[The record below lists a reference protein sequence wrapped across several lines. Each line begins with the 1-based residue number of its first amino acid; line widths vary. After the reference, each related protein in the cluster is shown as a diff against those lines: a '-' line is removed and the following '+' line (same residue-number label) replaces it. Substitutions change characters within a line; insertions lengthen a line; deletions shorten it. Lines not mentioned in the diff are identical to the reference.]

1 MNFHYGENIYLIDFC
16 YFIKKVMF
24 FITRS
29 SSSTLSCQNQT
40 SQKGATLHSP
50 FTLLSTLCAAT
61 LPSFSSR
68 FRSATR
74 QSRKQPVAICFHPKQ
89 SFLLFASGLANSPF
103 LPLLSSQ
110 PLRKPPLHRY
120 LISLLLNFLLSF
132 LCFILKCFLLF
143 FFPLFSRS
151 KLLSTFTRIFSIMQL
166 SVYVGAFLWFG
177 FVCYM
182 RSMVHGFWILLKHLA
197 RLCDQLNGLKFCF
210 RSNRFRNVVFLHEKI
225 DCYTFYLLIRFPF
238 LYVIRRLQL

>member
-110 PLRKPPLHRY
+110 PLRKPPLHRC

-132 LCFILKCFLLF
+132 LCFFLKCFLLF
-143 FFPLFSRS
+143 FSPVF
-151 KLLSTFTRIFSIMQL
+151 KIKTFIHFHQDIQYN
-166 SVYVGAFLWFG
+166 VAQ
-177 FVCYM
+177 
-182 RSMVHGFWILLKHLA
+182 
-197 RLCDQLNGLKFCF
+197 RLCWSFSLVGFCLLYEINGPWVLDLVEALG
-210 RSNRFRNVVFLHEKI
+210 SAL
-225 DCYTFYLLIRFPF
+225 
-238 LYVIRRLQL
+238 

>member
-74 QSRKQPVAICFHPKQ
+74 QQKVAGCNLFSSKTK
-89 SFLLFASGLANSPF
+89 FLAFRVWAGEFTIPASSLQLAFTKTSASQVSHF
-103 LPLLSSQ
+103 SVTQFSS
-110 PLRKPPLHRY
+110 
-120 LISLLLNFLLSF
+120 
-132 LCFILKCFLLF
+132 
-143 FFPLFSRS
+143 FFPLFFPQMFPAFFFPCFQDQNFYP
-151 KLLSTFTRIFSIMQL
+151 LSL
-166 SVYVGAFLWFG
+166 G
-177 FVCYM
+177 
-182 RSMVHGFWILLKHLA
+182 
-197 RLCDQLNGLKFCF
+197 
-210 RSNRFRNVVFLHEKI
+210 
-225 DCYTFYLLIRFPF
+225 YL
-238 LYVIRRLQL
+238 V